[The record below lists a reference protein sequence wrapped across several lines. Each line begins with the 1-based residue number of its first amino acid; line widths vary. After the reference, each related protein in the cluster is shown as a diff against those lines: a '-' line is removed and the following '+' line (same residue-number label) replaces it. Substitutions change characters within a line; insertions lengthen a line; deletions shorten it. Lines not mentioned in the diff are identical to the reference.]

1 MNALQ
6 VSCLIFDLN
15 SGDTIDL
22 TNLSKK
28 YKILALKNHPDKNK
42 DNPNATERFKKLK
55 AAYDLLRERS
65 ESGRNIIPSFN
76 KVYKY
81 DEYEYEYS
89 DNSEEEEDFNNQQY
103 YQNNRII
110 NELITSIREK
120 YTEYSLTKY
129 TDNDIK
135 QIISCDFAGWLEF
148 MSEYTNTKKQ
158 KRFIY
163 ENIIKI
169 LWKMSI

>member
-1 MNALQ
+1 MSALQ

-65 ESGRNIIPSFN
+65 ESGRNIVPSFN
-76 KVYKY
+76 K
-81 DEYEYEYS
+81 DYEYDNSYS
-89 DNSEEEEDFNNQQY
+89 DNFDQDFTFHEQYNYQYDQQ
-103 YQNNRII
+103 NIII

-135 QIISCDFAGWLEF
+135 QIISYDFTGWLEF